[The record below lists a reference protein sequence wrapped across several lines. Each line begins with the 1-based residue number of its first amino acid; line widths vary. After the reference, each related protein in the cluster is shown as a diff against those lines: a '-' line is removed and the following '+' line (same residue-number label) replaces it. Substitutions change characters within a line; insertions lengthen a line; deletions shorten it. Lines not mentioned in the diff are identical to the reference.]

1 MKKFLPA
8 AEWLLVGVV
17 AIAMSVLNQLHVIR
31 EWLTNPADRY
41 FTGIAHY
48 FADFF
53 LYAAQMKQ
61 GAGGALLY
69 YHRFTNESVPPT
81 WIYWFNNLLGFIGNL
96 FGLSPFATYDVSLF
110 ILVIIS
116 ILLFYSLLVM
126 LYPTDKI
133 NPAPFQWCWIKR
145 IIALVFILTAS
156 PLFLFGKPEG
166 LWFSPS
172 LAFNRLGGVPHQ
184 VFQTILFI
192 LLTMS
197 FSRKSLFIIPLAILG
212 SSANPIQMLL
222 FILAAF
228 VTTGILFTQPHLSQ
242 SGAGFMKHRDIRV
255 GLPLLVLL
263 AVSFPAAWLT
273 NLQFN
278 SPVIAVAK
286 VWEMA
291 QWVNRSLPFIVSS
304 IGPILL
310 FIPFGI
316 APFLGK
322 FRPVT
327 ILIFSYAAISFLLFF
342 SPVPA
347 MLSTTP
353 IRYLHPASYILLPIL
368 AVEGIFAFS
377 NRIIIIMALLLY
389 SILTIPSFAG
399 ELRGRIAPATNPGVL
414 MDTEFNHV
422 PMPVALA
429 LTWLGRQPTDP
440 SRPVVLVDSNKRIE
454 ILVPAFADK
463 TVFNGHPLHTLY
475 PEVKEKLRQDFFEG
489 RMTEEQQK
497 QFLTDHRIGYIITTP
512 IGVLPSFNKVFS
524 NDAITI
530 YKL

>member
-1 MKKFLPA
+1 MKKISSR
-8 AEWLLVGVV
+8 AEWLIIGVLAFV
-17 AIAMSVLNQLHVIR
+17 MSTLNLLHVLL
-31 EWLTNPADRY
+31 EWFRNLPAGRQALPDRS

-69 YHRFTNESVPPT
+69 SHRFTNEPVPPT
-81 WIYWFNNLLGFIGNL
+81 WIYWFNNLLGYIGHL

-110 ILVIIS
+110 ILVIVS
-116 ILLFYSLLVM
+116 ILLIYYFLVT
-126 LYPTDKI
+126 LYPADR
-133 NPAPFQWCWIKR
+133 IKR
-145 IIALVFILTAS
+145 MIALVFILTAS
-156 PLFLFGKPEG
+156 PFLSLGNAEG

-197 FSRKSLFIIPLAILG
+197 LARKSLSIIPLAILG
-212 SSANPIQMLL
+212 SSANPIQMLI
-222 FILAAF
+222 FVLAACL
-228 VTTGILFTQPHLSQ
+228 TTGILF
-242 SGAGFMKHRDIRV
+242 AKHKDIRV
-255 GLPLLVLL
+255 GLPLIILL

-273 NLQFN
+273 NKQFD

-286 VWEMA
+286 IWETA
-291 QWVNRSLPFIVSS
+291 QWVNRSLPFILSS

-310 FIPFGI
+310 FLPFGI

-322 FRPVT
+322 FRSLT
-327 ILIFSYAAISFLLFF
+327 ILIFSYAIISFLLFF

-347 MLSTTP
+347 ILSTTP
-353 IRYLHPASYILLPIL
+353 IRYLFPASYILLPIL
-368 AVEGIFAFS
+368 AVEGIFALS
-377 NRIIIIMALLLY
+377 NRIIIIMAILLY
-389 SILTIPSFAG
+389 SILTIPSFAR
-399 ELRGRIAPATNPGVL
+399 ELRGRITPLTNPGVL

-422 PMPVALA
+422 PMPVVAA

-440 SRPVVLVDSNKRIE
+440 SRPVVLVDSKKRIE
-454 ILVPAFADK
+454 LLVPAFADK
-463 TVFNGHPLHTLY
+463 TVFSGHPLHTLY
-475 PEVKEKLRQDFFEG
+475 PEVKEKLRKDFFEG
-489 RMTEEQQK
+489 RMTEDQQK
-497 QFLTDHRIGYIITTP
+497 QFLANHRIGYIITTP
-512 IGVLPSFNKVFS
+512 AAMLGPFKKVFT
-524 NDAITI
+524 NDALTI

>member
-1 MKKFLPA
+1 MKKNSRRI
-8 AEWLLVGVV
+8 EWLVVGGI
-17 AIAMSVLNQLHVIR
+17 AILMSALNQLHVIR
-31 EWLTNPADRY
+31 EWFINGPDRY
-41 FTGIAHY
+41 FIGIAHY

-61 GAGGALLY
+61 GAMGSLLY

-81 WIYWFNNLLGFIGNL
+81 WIYWFNNLLGFVGHL

-110 ILVIIS
+110 ILVILS
-116 ILLFYSLLVM
+116 ILLFYSLLIM

-133 NPAPFQWCWIKR
+133 KR
-145 IIALVFILTAS
+145 IVALVFILTAS
-156 PLFLFGKPEG
+156 PFLSLGNAEG

-172 LAFNRLGGVPHQ
+172 LAFNRIGGVPHQ

-197 FSRKSLFIIPLAILG
+197 FSRKSLFIIPIAILA
-212 SSANPIQMLL
+212 SSANPIQMLI
-222 FILAAF
+222 FVLAAF
-228 VTTGILFTQPHLSQ
+228 VTTGILFIR
-242 SGAGFMKHRDIRV
+242 HRDFRV
-255 GLPLLVLL
+255 GLPILVLL
-263 AVSFPAAWLT
+263 AVSLPAAWLT
-273 NLQFN
+273 NKQFD
-278 SPVIAVAK
+278 SPILAVSK
-286 VWEMA
+286 VWETA
-291 QWVNRSLPFIVSS
+291 QWVNRSLPFVLTS

-316 APFLGK
+316 VPFCKK
-322 FRPVT
+322 FRPLN
-327 ILIFSYAAISFLLFF
+327 ILAASYASISFLLFF
-342 SPVPA
+342 SPIPA

-368 AVEGIFAFS
+368 AVEGIFALS

-399 ELRGRIAPATNPGVL
+399 ELQTRITPSTNPGVL

-422 PMPVALA
+422 PRPVAEA
-429 LTWLGRQPTDP
+429 LTWLGRQPTDRA
-440 SRPVVLVDSNKRIE
+440 RPVVLVDSRKRIE

-463 TVFNGHPLHTLY
+463 TVFSGHPLHTLY
-475 PEVKEKLRQDFFEG
+475 PEVKEKLRRDFFSG
-489 RMTEEQQK
+489 TMTIDQQK
-497 QFLTDHRIGYIITTP
+497 LFLTNHRIGYIITTP
-512 IGVLPSFNKVFS
+512 TSVLPSFKKVFS

-530 YKL
+530 YKP

>member
-17 AIAMSVLNQLHVIR
+17 AIAVSALNQLHVIR

-96 FGLSPFATYDVSLF
+96 FGLSPFATYNVSLLL
-110 ILVIIS
+110 LVIIS

-126 LYPTDKI
+126 LYPSDKI

-145 IIALVFILTAS
+145 VIALIFILTAS
-156 PLFLFGKPEG
+156 PFLSLGNAEG

-172 LAFNRLGGVPHQ
+172 LAFNRIGGVPHQ

-228 VTTGILFTQPHLSQ
+228 VTTVVLLI
-242 SGAGFMKHRDIRV
+242 KHRDIRV

-489 RMTEEQQK
+489 RMTEDEK
-497 QFLTDHRIGYIITTP
+497 NKFLINHRIGYIITTP
-512 IGVLPSFNKVFS
+512 AAILGPFKKVFT

>member
-1 MKKFLPA
+1 MKKKSSR
-8 AEWLLVGVV
+8 AEWLFVGII
-17 AIAMSVLNQLHVIR
+17 AIAVSALNQLHVIR
-31 EWLTNPADRY
+31 EWLTNPPDRY

-53 LYAAQMKQ
+53 LYTAQMKQ

-81 WIYWFNNLLGFIGNL
+81 WIYWFNNLLGYIGHL

-110 ILVIIS
+110 LLVILS
-116 ILLFYSLLVM
+116 IFLFYSLLVM
-126 LYPTDKI
+126 LYPTNK
-133 NPAPFQWCWIKR
+133 IKR
-145 IIALVFILTAS
+145 MIALVFILTAS

-197 FSRKSLFIIPLAILG
+197 LARKSLYIIPLAILA
-212 SSANPIQMLL
+212 SSANPIQMLI
-222 FILAAF
+222 FVLAAS
-228 VTTGILFTQPHLSQ
+228 VTT
-242 SGAGFMKHRDIRV
+242 RV

-263 AVSFPAAWLT
+263 AVSLPAAFFT
-273 NLQFN
+273 NQQFN
-278 SPVIAVAK
+278 SPVLAVSK
-286 VWEMA
+286 VWETA

-304 IGPILL
+304 IGPIVL

-316 APFLGK
+316 APFLRK

-327 ILIFSYAAISFLLFF
+327 ILIFSYAMISFLLFF

-347 MLSTTP
+347 LLSTTP
-353 IRYLHPASYILLPIL
+353 IRYLFPASYILLPIL
-368 AVEGIFAFS
+368 AVEGIFALGK
-377 NRIIIIMALLLY
+377 NRIGISLLVLLY
-389 SILTIPSFAG
+389 ALLTIPSFAS
-399 ELRGRIAPATNPGVL
+399 ELRGRMAPSTNPGVL

-422 PMPVALA
+422 PLPVVSA
-429 LTWLGRQPTDP
+429 LTWLGDQPTDP
-440 SRPVVLVDSNKRIE
+440 NHPVVLVDSRKRIE

-463 TVFNGHPLHTLY
+463 IVFSGHPLHTLY
-475 PEVKEKLRQDFFEG
+475 PEVKEKLRRDFFEEK
-489 RMTEEQQK
+489 MTIDQQK
-497 QFLTDHRIGYIITTP
+497 LFLINHRIGYIITTP
-512 IGVLPSFNKVFS
+512 TSVLPSFKKVFT
-524 NDAITI
+524 NDDITI
-530 YKL
+530 YKP

>member
-1 MKKFLPA
+1 MKKNSSR
-8 AEWLLVGVV
+8 AEWLIIGIL
-17 AIAMSVLNQLHVIR
+17 ALIMSSLNLLHVIL
-31 EWLTNPADRY
+31 EWFRNPADRV

-61 GAGGALLY
+61 GANGSLLY

-96 FGLSPFATYDVSLF
+96 FGLSPFATYNVSLF
-110 ILVIIS
+110 FLVIVC
-116 ILLFYSLLVM
+116 ILLFYYFLIM
-126 LYPTDKI
+126 LYESDR
-133 NPAPFQWCWIKR
+133 IKR
-145 IIALVFILTAS
+145 VIALIFILTAS
-156 PLFLFGKPEG
+156 PFLLFGNAEG

-172 LAFNRLGGVPHQ
+172 LAFNRIGGVPHQ

-197 FSRKSLFIIPLAILG
+197 FSRKSLFIIPLAVLA

-228 VTTGILFTQPHLSQ
+228 VTTVVLFI
-242 SGAGFMKHRDIRV
+242 KHRDIRA
-255 GLPLLVLL
+255 GLPLIILL

-273 NLQFN
+273 NKQFD
-278 SPVIAVAK
+278 SPVLAISK
-286 VWEMA
+286 VWETA
-291 QWVNRSLPFIVSS
+291 QWVNRSFPFVLKS

-347 MLSTTP
+347 LLSTTP

-368 AVEGIFAFS
+368 AVEGIFALS

-399 ELRGRIAPATNPGVL
+399 ELQGRITPATNPGVL

-422 PMPVALA
+422 PLPVVTA

-440 SRPVVLVDSNKRIE
+440 SRPVVLVDSKKRIE

-463 TVFNGHPLHTLY
+463 TVFTGHPLHTLY
-475 PEVKEKLRQDFFEG
+475 PEVKEKLRRDFFEG
-489 RMTEEQQK
+489 SMTEEQKK
-497 QFLTDHRIGYIITTP
+497 QFLTNHRIGYIITTP
-512 IGVLPSFNKVFS
+512 TSVLPSFKKVFS

-530 YKL
+530 YKP